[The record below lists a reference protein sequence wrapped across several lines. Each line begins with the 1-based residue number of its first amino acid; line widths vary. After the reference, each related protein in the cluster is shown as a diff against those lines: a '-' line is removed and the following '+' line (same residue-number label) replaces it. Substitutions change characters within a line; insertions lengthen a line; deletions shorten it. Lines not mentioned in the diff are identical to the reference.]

1 MMSMKLLPR
10 LARLAAIPMLLVS
23 CLAIIAAASPA
34 ASAASAAPLATS
46 ARDGWVRIAHL
57 SPQAPAMDIYLY
69 PFGDPAHPTV
79 LRDVSYGDVSAYM
92 TLAPGEYTVAMR
104 GLDAPATSHPA
115 LVSSFMVGAKTAY
128 TVAALGPD
136 PGLRVVV
143 LQDQTTA
150 PKGQALVRVVQAS
163 LKDHHVTV
171 SYGSTVLATQLAF
184 GSATPYAAVAA
195 GTHPVQ
201 VTASGDD
208 ATTTPLQLPADTVHT
223 IVVLDSSS
231 GLTTDDLTDAVGSQ
245 LMPSGGAATGFGG
258 TALPPPADLAP
269 WLLLTVAG
277 GLLIAAGAAGL
288 GWPRRRAAIQR

>member
-1 MMSMKLLPR
+1 
-10 LARLAAIPMLLVS
+10 
-23 CLAIIAAASPA
+23 
-34 ASAASAAPLATS
+34 
-46 ARDGWVRIAHL
+46 
-57 SPQAPAMDIYLY
+57 MDIYLY

-104 GLDAPATSHPA
+104 GLGAPATSHPA

-136 PGLRVVV
+136 PGLHVVV
-143 LQDQTTA
+143 LRDQTTA

-163 LKDHHVTV
+163 IKHDHVTV
-171 SYGSTVLATQLAF
+171 SYGSTVLASQLAF

-195 GTHPVQ
+195 GVHPVKL
-201 VTASGDD
+201 TASGDD
-208 ATTTPLQLPADTVHT
+208 PTTSSLQLTTDTVHT
-223 IVVLDSSS
+223 IVVLDNPS

-258 TALPPPADLAP
+258 TALPPPADLTP
-269 WLLLTVAG
+269 WLLLTLAG

>member
-1 MMSMKLLPR
+1 MSMKLR
-10 LARLAAIPMLLVS
+10 RCLARLAAIPVLLVS
-23 CLAIIAAASPA
+23 CVAIIAVASPA
-34 ASAASAAPLATS
+34 ASAATLATS
-46 ARDGWVRIAHL
+46 ASAQDGWVRIAHL

-104 GLDAPATSHPA
+104 GLNAPATSHPA

-163 LKDHHVTV
+163 LKDDHVTV

-184 GSATPYAAVAA
+184 GSVTRYAAVAA
-195 GTHPVQ
+195 GAHSVKL
-201 VTASGDD
+201 TASGDD
-208 ATTTPLQLPADTVHT
+208 ATTTSLQLTADTVHT
-223 IVVLDSSS
+223 IVVLDNPS

-258 TALPPPADLAP
+258 TALRPPADLTP
-269 WLLLTVAG
+269 WLLLTLAG

-288 GWPRRRAAIQR
+288 GWPRSRAAIQR

>member
-1 MMSMKLLPR
+1 MSMKLRRR
-10 LARLAAIPMLLVS
+10 LARLAAIPVLLVS
-23 CLAIIAAASPA
+23 CVAIIAAASPA
-34 ASAASAAPLATS
+34 ASAAPLATS
-46 ARDGWVRIAHL
+46 ASAQDGWVRIAHL

-104 GLDAPATSHPA
+104 GLNAPATSHPA
-115 LVSSFMVGAKTAY
+115 LVSSFMVAAKTAY

-150 PKGQALVRVVQAS
+150 PQGQALVRVVQAS
-163 LKDHHVTV
+163 LKDDHITV
-171 SYGSTVLATQLAF
+171 SYGSTVLATHLAF
-184 GSATPYAAVAA
+184 GSVTPYAAVAA
-195 GTHPVQ
+195 GAHPVKL
-201 VTASGDD
+201 TTSGDD
-208 ATTTPLQLPADTVHT
+208 ATTTSLQLTADTVHT
-223 IVVLDSSS
+223 IVVLDNPS
-231 GLTTDDLTDAVGSQ
+231 GLMTDDLTDAVGSQ

-258 TALPPPADLAP
+258 TALRPPANLTP
-269 WLLLTVAG
+269 WLLLTLAG

-288 GWPRRRAAIQR
+288 GWPRRRAVIQR

>member
-1 MMSMKLLPR
+1 
-10 LARLAAIPMLLVS
+10 
-23 CLAIIAAASPA
+23 
-34 ASAASAAPLATS
+34 
-46 ARDGWVRIAHL
+46 
-57 SPQAPAMDIYLY
+57 MDIYLY

-92 TLAPGEYTVAMR
+92 QLAPGEYTVAMR
-104 GLDAPATSHPA
+104 GFDAPATSHPA

-150 PKGQALVRVVQAS
+150 PKGQALVRVLQAS
-163 LKDHHVTV
+163 LKEDHVTV

-195 GTHPVQ
+195 GADSVQ

-208 ATTTPLQLPADTVHT
+208 PTATPLQLTAETVHT

-231 GLTTDDLTDAVGSQ
+231 GLTTDVLTDAVGSQ

-288 GWPRRRAAIQR
+288 GWPRRRVAIQR

>member
-1 MMSMKLLPR
+1 MSMKLLRR

-23 CLAIIAAASPA
+23 SLAIIAAASPA

-46 ARDGWVRIAHL
+46 AQDGWVRIAHL

-92 TLAPGEYTVAMR
+92 QLAPGEYTVAMR
-104 GLDAPATSHPA
+104 GFDAPATSHPA

-143 LQDQTTA
+143 LQDRTTA

-163 LKDHHVTV
+163 LKADHVTV

-195 GTHPVQ
+195 GAHSVK

-208 ATTTPLQLPADTVHT
+208 AAATPLQLTADTVHT

-269 WLLLTVAG
+269 WLLLTLAG

>member
-1 MMSMKLLPR
+1 MSMKLLRR

-23 CLAIIAAASPA
+23 SLAIIAAASPA

-46 ARDGWVRIAHL
+46 AQDGWVRIAHL

-92 TLAPGEYTVAMR
+92 QLAPGEYTVAMR
-104 GLDAPATSHPA
+104 GFDAPATSHPA

-143 LQDQTTA
+143 LQDRTTA
-150 PKGQALVRVVQAS
+150 PKGQALVRVLQAS
-163 LKDHHVTV
+163 LKEGHVTV

-195 GTHPVQ
+195 GADSVQ

-208 ATTTPLQLPADTVHT
+208 AAATPLQLTADTVHT

-231 GLTTDDLTDAVGSQ
+231 GLTTDVLTDAVGSQ

-269 WLLLTVAG
+269 WLLLTLAG

>member
-1 MMSMKLLPR
+1 MNMKLPRR
-10 LARLAAIPMLLVS
+10 LARLAAIPVLLVS
-23 CLAIIAAASPA
+23 CVAMIAAASPA
-34 ASAASAAPLATS
+34 ASAAPLAATS
-46 ARDGWVRIAHL
+46 AQDGWVRIAHL

-104 GLDAPATSHPA
+104 GLGAPATSHPA

-163 LKDHHVTV
+163 LKDDHVAV

-195 GTHPVQ
+195 GGHSVKL
-201 VTASGDD
+201 TASGDD
-208 ATTTPLQLPADTVHT
+208 VTTTSLQLTVDTVHT
-223 IVVLDSSS
+223 IVVLDNPS

-258 TALPPPADLAP
+258 TALRPPASLTP
-269 WLLLTVAG
+269 WLLLTLAG

-288 GWPRRRAAIQR
+288 GWPRRRAVIQR

>member
-1 MMSMKLLPR
+1 MRLRRR
-10 LARLAAIPMLLVS
+10 LAQLAAIPMLIVS
-23 CLAIIAAASPA
+23 CLAVMAAASP
-34 ASAASAAPLATS
+34 AASAAPLATS
-46 ARDGWVRIAHL
+46 AQDGWVRIAHL

-104 GLDAPATSHPA
+104 GFDAPATSHPA

-163 LKDHHVTV
+163 LKVDHVTV

-184 GSATPYAAVAA
+184 GSATPYTAVAA
-195 GTHPVQ
+195 GVHSVK
-201 VTASGDD
+201 VTAPGDD
-208 ATTTPLQLPADTVHT
+208 PAATSLPLTVDTVHT

-269 WLLLTVAG
+269 RLLLTLAG

>member
-1 MMSMKLLPR
+1 MSMKLRRR
-10 LARLAAIPMLLVS
+10 LARLAAIPVLLVS
-23 CLAIIAAASPA
+23 CVAIIAAASPA
-34 ASAASAAPLATS
+34 ASAAPLAGTS
-46 ARDGWVRIAHL
+46 AQDGWVRIAHL

-104 GLDAPATSHPA
+104 GLNAPATSHPA

-136 PGLRVVV
+136 PGLRVLV

-150 PKGQALVRVVQAS
+150 PPGQALVRVVQAS
-163 LKDHHVTV
+163 LKDAHVTV
-171 SYGSTVLATQLAF
+171 SYGSAVLATQLAF
-184 GSATPYAAVAA
+184 GSVTRYAAVAA
-195 GTHPVQ
+195 GVHSVKL
-201 VTASGDD
+201 TASGDD
-208 ATTTPLQLPADTVHT
+208 AATTSLQLTADTVHT
-223 IVVLDSSS
+223 IVVLDNPS

-258 TALPPPADLAP
+258 TALRPPANLTP
-269 WLLLTVAG
+269 WLLLTLAG

-288 GWPRRRAAIQR
+288 GWPRRRAVIQR

>member
-1 MMSMKLLPR
+1 
-10 LARLAAIPMLLVS
+10 
-23 CLAIIAAASPA
+23 
-34 ASAASAAPLATS
+34 
-46 ARDGWVRIAHL
+46 
-57 SPQAPAMDIYLY
+57 MDIYLY

-92 TLAPGEYTVAMR
+92 QLAPGEYTVAMR
-104 GLDAPATSHPA
+104 GFDAPATSHPA

-143 LQDQTTA
+143 LRDQTTA

-163 LKDHHVTV
+163 LKDDHVTV

-195 GTHPVQ
+195 GAHSVQ

-208 ATTTPLQLPADTVHT
+208 AAATPLQLTADTVHT

-269 WLLLTVAG
+269 WLLLTLAG

>member
-1 MMSMKLLPR
+1 MSMKLRRR
-10 LARLAAIPMLLVS
+10 LARLAAIPVLLVS
-23 CLAIIAAASPA
+23 CVAIIAAASPA
-34 ASAASAAPLATS
+34 ASAAPLATS
-46 ARDGWVRIAHL
+46 ASAQDGWVRIAHL

-104 GLDAPATSHPA
+104 GLNAPATSHPA

-163 LKDHHVTV
+163 LKDDHVTV

-184 GSATPYAAVAA
+184 GSVTPYAAVAA
-195 GTHPVQ
+195 GVRS
-201 VTASGDD
+201 VKLTASSDD
-208 ATTTPLQLPADTVHT
+208 ATTTSLQLTADTVHT
-223 IVVLDSSS
+223 IVVLDNPS

-245 LMPSGGAATGFGG
+245 VMPSGGAATGFGG
-258 TALPPPADLAP
+258 TALQPPADLAP
-269 WLLLTVAG
+269 WLLLTLAG

-288 GWPRRRAAIQR
+288 GWPRRRAVIQR

>member
-1 MMSMKLLPR
+1 MSMKLLRR

-23 CLAIIAAASPA
+23 SLAIIAAASPA

-46 ARDGWVRIAHL
+46 AQDGWVRIAHL

-92 TLAPGEYTVAMR
+92 QLAPGEYTVAMR
-104 GLDAPATSHPA
+104 GFDAPATSHPA

-143 LQDQTTA
+143 LQDRTTA
-150 PKGQALVRVVQAS
+150 PKGQALVRVLQAS
-163 LKDHHVTV
+163 LKEGHVTV

-195 GTHPVQ
+195 GAHSVK

-208 ATTTPLQLPADTVHT
+208 ATATPLQLTADTVHT

-269 WLLLTVAG
+269 WLLLTLAG

>member
-1 MMSMKLLPR
+1 
-10 LARLAAIPMLLVS
+10 
-23 CLAIIAAASPA
+23 
-34 ASAASAAPLATS
+34 
-46 ARDGWVRIAHL
+46 
-57 SPQAPAMDIYLY
+57 MDIYLY

-104 GLDAPATSHPA
+104 GLNAPATSHPA

-163 LKDHHVTV
+163 LKDDHVSV

-195 GTHPVQ
+195 GAHSVKLA
-201 VTASGDD
+201 ASGDD
-208 ATTTPLQLPADTVHT
+208 VTTTSVQLTVDTVHT

-258 TALPPPADLAP
+258 TALQPPADLAP
-269 WLLLTVAG
+269 WLLLTLAG

-288 GWPRRRAAIQR
+288 GWPRRRAVIQR

>member
-1 MMSMKLLPR
+1 MKLLR
-10 LARLAAIPMLLVS
+10 CLARLAAIPMVLGGFAALIS
-23 CLAIIAAASPA
+23 AASPA
-34 ASAASAAPLATS
+34 ASAAPLSAQ
-46 ARDGWVRIAHL
+46 DGWVRIAHL

-104 GLDAPATSHPA
+104 GFDAPATSHPA

-163 LKDHHVTV
+163 LKVDHVTV

-195 GTHPVQ
+195 GVHSVK

-208 ATTTPLQLPADTVHT
+208 PATTPLPLTVDTVHT

-258 TALPPPADLAP
+258 TALQPPADLTP
-269 WLLLTVAG
+269 WLLLTLAG

-288 GWPRRRAAIQR
+288 GWPRRRAVIQR